1 MESPFDRNGLFS
13 GLYGFFTELT
23 PEGFGWLAYLLAGA
37 IIVFIVVNG
46 VLMLT
51 AAETYMERRVLG
63 RFQTR
68 LGPNR
73 VGPFGVAAAARGR
86 AEAHHE
92 GRPAPRHG

>member
-1 MESPFDRNGLFS
+1 MDSPFDRNGLFS

-23 PEGFGWLAYLLAGA
+23 PEGFGWLAYLLAGG

-68 LGPNR
+68 LGPTAS
-73 VGPFGVAAAARGR
+73 GPSGCCSRSR
-86 AEAHHE
+86 TC
-92 GRPAPRHG
+92 